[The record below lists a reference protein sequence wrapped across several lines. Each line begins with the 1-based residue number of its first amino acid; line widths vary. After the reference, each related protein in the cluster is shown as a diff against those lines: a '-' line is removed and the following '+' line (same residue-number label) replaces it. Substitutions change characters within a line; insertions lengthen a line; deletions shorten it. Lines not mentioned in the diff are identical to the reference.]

1 MRGRQAMYML
11 GVTTD
16 EGMQLRPLQL
26 GALGL
31 ICTIAFWW
39 TVPWDNYLV
48 KHQVWGYGASRV
60 MCVFHDKNRSRD

>member
-1 MRGRQAMYML
+1 ML
-11 GVTTD
+11 GATTD

-39 TVPWDNYLV
+39 TVPWGV
-48 KHQVWGYGASRV
+48 EESRCPV
-60 MCVFHDKNRSRD
+60 GTCAKRLSH